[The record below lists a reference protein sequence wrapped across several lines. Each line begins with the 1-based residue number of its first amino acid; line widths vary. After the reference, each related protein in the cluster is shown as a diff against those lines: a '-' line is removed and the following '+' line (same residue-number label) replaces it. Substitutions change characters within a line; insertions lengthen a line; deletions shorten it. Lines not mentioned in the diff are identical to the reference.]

1 MVGLVGV
8 DKAKHRL
15 KAPPG
20 GSGGRRPDAHRGK
33 PVRGSR
39 RSSAAGTAWE
49 GSLPGRAR
57 GHEARSF
64 RVRAST
70 RAASRSLNSRP
81 FRTKP
86 SSNFICSTV

>member
-33 PVRGSR
+33 PVRGAR
-39 RSSAAGTAWE
+39 R
-49 GSLPGRAR
+49 
-57 GHEARSF
+57 
-64 RVRAST
+64 
-70 RAASRSLNSRP
+70 
-81 FRTKP
+81 
-86 SSNFICSTV
+86 